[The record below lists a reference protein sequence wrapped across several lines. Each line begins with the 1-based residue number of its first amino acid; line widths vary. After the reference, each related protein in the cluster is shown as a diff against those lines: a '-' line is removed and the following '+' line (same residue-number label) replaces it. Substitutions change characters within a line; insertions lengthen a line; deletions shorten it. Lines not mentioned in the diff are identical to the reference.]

1 MWSVHKLE
9 SILSIFLSWGTSLVP
24 YVVEFSITN
33 VTLEA
38 PFLCLLGHQ
47 QPRLQL
53 DHRPPPGPRCLRRRG
68 RARKFKILLFL
79 FFLIDYRTQCC
90 ALTPM
95 PFGGAVRGAAG
106 CGQSATSAN
115 AVAKWQSRTRDKQNV
130 TWVLWSAEI
139 CGVAA
144 TVTSR
149 PQRSLWSLAHA
160 ATLWPAHA
168 WNPLSFLISPPPL
181 LFDTYFFFL
190 KKVHNF

>member
-1 MWSVHKLE
+1 MFVRPSTATTAAG
-9 SILSIFLSWGTSLVP
+9 SQ
-24 YVVEFSITN
+24 
-33 VTLEA
+33 A
-38 PFLCLLGHQ
+38 PTRPQVSQEEGKSQKVQDLL
-47 QPRLQL
+47 
-53 DHRPPPGPRCLRRRG
+53 
-68 RARKFKILLFL
+68 
-79 FFLIDYRTQCC
+79 FLIDYRTQCC

-181 LFDTYFFFL
+181 LFDTYFFFF